1 MKNFEE
7 LGLVPPILKA
17 LLDAGYENPTP
28 VQEGTIEWA
37 IEGHDVLGCAQT
49 GTGKTAAFT
58 LPILNRIADQKEKG
72 IKALILAPTRELAMQ
87 IANSLRDYSKYMR
100 VHHAVFPVPV

>member
-37 IEGHDVLGCAQT
+37 IEGHDV
-49 GTGKTAAFT
+49 
-58 LPILNRIADQKEKG
+58 
-72 IKALILAPTRELAMQ
+72 
-87 IANSLRDYSKYMR
+87 
-100 VHHAVFPVPV
+100 FPVPV